1 MKSLWQKGISLP
13 NHPTLTGE
21 ISTDVLV
28 IGGGLAGVL
37 TAWELKQRG
46 VDVVLVEKEQICS
59 ATTAHTTAKITA
71 QHGLICQKLISSLGV
86 ERANLYYRLT
96 AAAVERL
103 KELCRRFD
111 VPMAGKTNFVYS
123 LDRRKLDR
131 ELAAFQKL
139 GIPAIFDESPP
150 LPLSAVGAV
159 DIPGQA
165 QFHPF

>member
-1 MKSLWQKGISLP
+1 MKSLWQKGVSLP
-13 NHPTLTGE
+13 DHPTLTDV
-21 ISTDVLV
+21 ISTEVLV

-46 VDVVLVEKEQICS
+46 VDVVLVEKEQISS
-59 ATTAHTTAKITA
+59 ATTAQTTAKITA
-71 QHGLICQKLISSLGV
+71 QHGLLYHKLIRSLGV
-86 ERANLYYRLT
+86 EGASQYYKAN
-96 AAAVERL
+96 AEAVEQL
-103 KELCRRFD
+103 KNLCHRFGAPID
-111 VPMAGKTNFVYS
+111 EKANFVYS

-139 GIPAIFDESPP
+139 GIPAIFDESTP
-150 LPLSAVGAV
+150 LPLSAAGAV